1 MEAAVIPAIII
12 AAAIIA
18 EMPAR
23 ITVAAIIA
31 EIPAII
37 IAAAI
42 RIPAAIMFAVTATI
56 PAITEA
62 AAVEIAAE
70 TAITAAATRPV
81 SVTDI
86 IRDTTMAIRMAAM
99 PAAAAEMEESC
110 PFPPPRRTAAAAVI
124 PAIDYRNYGDYRGK
138 GGQAGL
144 LGPAC
149 CRLIRG
155 WQLRDIP

>member
-18 EMPAR
+18 EMPAT

-99 PAAAAEMEESC
+99 PAAAAEMKESC
-110 PFPPPRRTAAAAVI
+110 PFPVI
-124 PAIDYRNYGDYRGK
+124 TEITEGK
-138 GGQAGL
+138 GGRQGF
-144 LGPAC
+144 
-149 CRLIRG
+149 
-155 WQLRDIP
+155 